1 MDLSGSISAEE
12 LTKYLTEKHGFKMED
27 DRYKP
32 TVHVV
37 IKMVNN
43 CSS

>member
-1 MDLSGSISAEE
+1 MDLLGSISAEE

-32 TVHVV
+32 TVY
-37 IKMVNN
+37 N
-43 CSS
+43 